1 MAVPSSIERVKRCSS
16 CVTGDV
22 ENDVSRTMREDP
34 AIQAAQQ
41 KCGTS
46 SMRSNLYRY
55 LVIPQAVRGR
65 QSPPL
70 GSLKCFSGV
79 SSMPGAGK

>member
-1 MAVPSSIERVKRCSS
+1 MF
-16 CVTGDV
+16 

-34 AIQAAQQ
+34 AIQAAQP

-55 LVIPQAVRGR
+55 
-65 QSPPL
+65 
-70 GSLKCFSGV
+70 
-79 SSMPGAGK
+79 